1 MFGVNIIDFFDIFFD
16 DTYVLSRS
24 SLTDSYDDSIIF
36 QTDKVCYGIWIGFLK
51 IPINVDNKKV
61 SLI

>member
-24 SLTDSYDDSIIF
+24 SLTDSYNDSIIF
-36 QTDKVCYGIWIGFLK
+36 QTDKVCYGI
-51 IPINVDNKKV
+51 
-61 SLI
+61 